1 DSDTTLRKYSVPLR
15 SFAQAIL
22 LSLQSHKSGY
32 TFPLGEE
39 DIERAHHLQDSLD
52 TPTDD
57 GVTVFHEFI
66 YPFLSRSID
75 STSDNKWSSALEC
88 FLAVYSLLPDG
99 IHKRASDMTQPLA
112 MFEYHCRGATLYEAH
127 RQQSEFGNDLFKSV
141 THYCLDNLH
150 PGTLTPFT
158 TLVDYQRFISSLAY
172 SETNAP
178 SITISDDATRFAY
191 KGKLLQLGDLTR
203 GVRRLFEDTQKNM
216 SALFRG
222 QVVHLEIP
230 DHVPDDM
237 TNIER
242 DYSWLNNGVFTEPGI
257 LWKILTEDKTLRL
270 CPVDPSGSLMWNPGA
285 MNEVMEACGRINKS
299 LAVLC
304 HVLAGQPARATE
316 FVDLKIRNSTSPRG
330 LFRD

>member
-1 DSDTTLRKYSVPLR
+1 DSDTTLRNYSIPLR
-15 SFAQAIL
+15 CLAQAVL
-22 LSLQSHKSGY
+22 LSLQGHKSGY
-32 TFPLGEE
+32 TFPLTEE
-39 DIERAHHLQDSLD
+39 DIERAHRLQDCLD
-52 TPTDD
+52 TAAADSIA
-57 GVTVFHEFI
+57 VFHEFV

-75 STSDNKWSSALEC
+75 SRGDDKWSSVIEC
-88 FLAVYSLLPDG
+88 FLALYSLTQDG
-99 IHKRASDMTQPLA
+99 THKRATDMTQPLA
-112 MFEYHCRGATLYEAH
+112 MLEYHCRGATLYEAH
-127 RQQSEFGNDLFKSV
+127 RHQAEFGNDLYQSV

-158 TLVDYQRFISSLAY
+158 TLVDYQRFISSLAF

-178 SITISDDATRFAY
+178 SITISDDATKFAY
-191 KGKLLQLGDLTR
+191 KGKLLQLGDLTH
-203 GVRRLFEDTQKNM
+203 GVRRLFEDTHKMM
-216 SALFRG
+216 SVLFRG
-222 QVVHLEIP
+222 HDIPVNIP

-237 TNIER
+237 TNNNR

-257 LWKILTEDKTLRL
+257 LWKILTEDKALRL
-270 CPVDPSGSLMWNPGA
+270 CLVDPSGVLMWSPGA
-285 MNEVMEACGRINKS
+285 MMEVMETCGQINKS